1 VRAVIDNNVLVSGL
15 LWGDKPGRVLGAVA
29 EGHVQIFLSEEL
41 VTELREVLRRRKFA
55 ARLALK
61 ELTPETALAKVQA
74 IARLVPAPAISAPPP
89 LRDPDD
95 LAVLTC
101 AISAAVDVII
111 TGDKDLLTL
120 KAFEAFPSLMPQK
133 PWSVLDFGSLLPLFE
148 ATCGSEPPSSSP
160 APCHCARRL

>member
-1 VRAVIDNNVLVSGL
+1 MRAVVDNNVLVSGL
-15 LWGDKPGRVLGAVA
+15 LWGDKPGRVLAAVA
-29 EGHVQIFLSEEL
+29 EGHVHIFLSEEL
-41 VTELREVLRRRKFA
+41 LAELRDVLHRRKFA

-74 IARLVPAPAISAPPP
+74 VARLVLASPIPTPPS

-95 LAVLTC
+95 LAVLAC

-120 KAFEAFPSLMPQK
+120 KSFEGIPIMDAT
-133 PWSVLDFGSLLPLFE
+133 E
-148 ATCGSEPPSSSP
+148 ALK
-160 APCHCARRL
+160 RLGLS